1 MNTRKLYTQYYR
13 QIESLSSWQLTA
25 LATAT
30 TEQAWPNFA
39 LFSELTEFGEPNE
52 VRHCLNM
59 LWDYTA
65 GLQSSKNFERLLERL
80 DENTPALEE
89 FDMFGVQP
97 ALDFSVSLHCAINC
111 AMKASVDDAASA
123 LTLSLSTI
131 GKFIKYTEAAE
142 LKGTELTQYIEEHE
156 LFEVQLNFMSELI
169 SMVCQQKKQTKEFTR
184 EVRMF
189 SANDGISQ
197 LGISLD

>member
-1 MNTRKLYTQYYR
+1 
-13 QIESLSSWQLTA
+13 
-25 LATAT
+25 
-30 TEQAWPNFA
+30 
-39 LFSELTEFGEPNE
+39 
-52 VRHCLNM
+52 M

-97 ALDFSVSLHCAINC
+97 ALDFSVSLHCATNC

-156 LFEVQLNFMSELI
+156 LFEIQLSFISELI

-184 EVRMF
+184 EVRLF